1 MSRIGN
7 AAGAAG
13 GGVLMLA
20 IFALSIVNVVAVWSL
35 AIDVWHWP
43 WLGAVLF
50 LGVLFMLRLDIILAP
65 LALWGMVA
73 AWGWPWWGAALL
85 VFWPVILGVMASGA
99 DALLGVAARGFRRA

>member
-35 AIDVWHWP
+35 ALDVWHWP
-43 WLGAVLF
+43 WLGAVLALLYNPVF
-50 LGVLFMLRLDIILAP
+50 RIHFERETWAVLNVLA
-65 LALWGMVA
+65 A
-73 AWGWPWWGAALL
+73 AAL
-85 VFWPVILGVMASGA
+85 GG
-99 DALLGVAARGFRRA
+99 DLLYRRRSAE